1 MSVSKDKTGKWYAV
15 VKQKNPYSGQT
26 EWKKKRGFSTKR
38 EAQAWEADILRTE
51 SSSLP
56 EFSIIA
62 DEYLK
67 SMDTSINTANQKRAK
82 YRLYFSDY
90 IHTPIDKITKP
101 ELQRWRNNLG
111 DQELST
117 QTKNLTLQYVKAVF
131 LYASKVYGI
140 ENNAVMLKTF
150 KKTDAEINCE
160 MQTWSAAE
168 FNQFL
173 SAVDLPVYRLYFEFL
188 YWTGCR
194 RGEALAITKDRIS
207 PDGKVVIKESIKHFE
222 NGAKSTKNRKIR
234 VIQLDPVLLKD
245 LEPLIKAPG
254 QYLFA
259 GERTLP
265 ITNIQREFT
274 NGIRKSKVKKI
285 RLHDLR
291 HSHVSNLIASGVNIV
306 AVANRIGDT
315 VAQVEKT
322 YAHMMKESE
331 DYMNSAIT
339 QMHSCMQ
346 K

>member
-82 YRLYFSDY
+82 YRLYFSEY
-90 IHTPIDKITKP
+90 LHTPIDKITKP

-111 DQELST
+111 DQKLST

-173 SAVDLPVYRLYFEFL
+173 SVVDLPVYRLYFEFL

-207 PDGKVVIKESIKHFE
+207 PDGKVVIKESILICVPRASLSAHQK
-222 NGAKSTKNRKIR
+222 GAVQYTLFRASQDRSFALSIDYSLLTQRL
-234 VIQLDPVLLKD
+234 VTYPVLPVD
-245 LEPLIKAPG
+245 
-254 QYLFA
+254 
-259 GERTLP
+259 RST
-265 ITNIQREFT
+265 T
-274 NGIRKSKVKKI
+274 
-285 RLHDLR
+285 RLQLMPR
-291 HSHVSNLIASGVNIV
+291 ATTFSRSPSAS
-306 AVANRIGDT
+306 
-315 VAQVEKT
+315 
-322 YAHMMKESE
+322 
-331 DYMNSAIT
+331 
-339 QMHSCMQ
+339 
-346 K
+346 